1 MLNDNNYITIQSFM
15 VRDLGLKGNDLL
27 VYAII
32 YGFSQMESQ
41 EYYGSLKYLME
52 WTNTTKKTMITTLS
66 GLCERGLLEKREKT
80 VYGIKH
86 TFYRVNSEGWC
97 KNYTR
102 GVKITPGGVKIT
114 PQGVKITPNNINN
127 NIYMDINNT
136 NTINTNSINTDSNSN
151 NNTNTTSNSNNY
163 INNNIDYKY
172 IIDYLNNKT
181 NSRYRYN
188 NQKTQRLVNA
198 RAKDGFSV
206 EDFEKVISVKSNQWL
221 GTDQEKYLRPETLF
235 GTKFEGY
242 LQEAYRELPEEPKKE
257 QEQEPQEEP
266 NRFDVLPEEIRL
278 DMAERGV
285 IDLVSESID
294 GSQATEQ
301 DKALIRHYKI

>member
-15 VRDLGLKGNDLL
+15 VKDLKLKGNDLL

-32 YGFSQMESQ
+32 YGFSQMDNQ

-52 WTNTTKKTMITTLS
+52 WTNSTKKTMITTLAS
-66 GLCERGLLEKREKT
+66 LCEKGLLEKREET
-80 VYGIKH
+80 IYGVKH
-86 TFYRVNSEGWC
+86 TFYRVSPRGWC

-114 PQGVKITPNNINN
+114 PNNINN
-127 NIYMDINNT
+127 NIYMDINTNNT
-136 NTINTNSINTDSNSN
+136 
-151 NNTNTTSNSNNY
+151 NNTNTDTNIITS
-163 INNNIDYKY
+163 NIDYKY
-172 IIDYLNNKT
+172 IIDYLNTKT

-188 NQKTQRLVNA
+188 NQKTQKLVNA
-198 RAKDGFSV
+198 RANDGFSV
-206 EDFEKVISVKSNQWL
+206 GDFERVISVKSNQWL

-257 QEQEPQEEP
+257 QEQEPQEP